1 LKGAALS
8 KVSVPRLDEIAND
21 TPLRLEVAAA
31 LAFPGGGMTVSG
43 LRKEAAR
50 GRLVIERIAGRDYT
64 TLAAIAK
71 MRGQCRVQPKGLVS
85 ISYQPAETKLAASPE
100 PPDGSSAT
108 ATACTPQDALQAKL
122 QKLIK
127 PSPTTSAKR
136 TGRRAGNVV
145 SLKSRSQM
153 S

>member
-1 LKGAALS
+1 MPR
-8 KVSVPRLDEIAND
+8 SVRLPERDQVTTD
-21 TPLRLEVAAA
+21 TPLRLDVAAA

-64 TLAAIAK
+64 TLAAIGK
-71 MRGQCRVQPKGLVS
+71 MRGQCRVQPKGLAS
-85 ISYQPAETKLAASPE
+85 ISCLPAETKPAASPA
-100 PPDGSSAT
+100 PLDGSSET
-108 ATACTPQDALQAKL
+108 ATVCTPQDALQAKL

-145 SLKSRSQM
+145 SVKFRSQTC
-153 S
+153 